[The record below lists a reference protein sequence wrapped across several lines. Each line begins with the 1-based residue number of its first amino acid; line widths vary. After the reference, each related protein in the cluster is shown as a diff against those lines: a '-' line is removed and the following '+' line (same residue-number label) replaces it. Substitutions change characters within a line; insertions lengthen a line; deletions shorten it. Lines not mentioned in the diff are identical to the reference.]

1 MPICPGCER
10 TVSYD
15 RLDSHERYCDGI
27 WSATRAGSRSLER
40 MERRITALENR
51 IDRRLRDVEFDV
63 EQKLDRIERAAL
75 SAREARGRK

>member
-1 MPICPGCER
+1 
-10 TVSYD
+10 
-15 RLDSHERYCDGI
+15 
-27 WSATRAGSRSLER
+27 